1 MCMKKYILTAILVL
15 ASAASVFAK
24 QYQVENVYQKSD
36 AKSGTLV
43 IDKMGNEREAKY
55 ILVPAVELK
64 QGEYKVQLR
73 RENTNLY
80 EVKNEVSRM
89 KIYIKTK
96 SCYESGYSI
105 EAILVVKSNYGSN
118 RFELIIP
125 DNR

>member
-1 MCMKKYILTAILVL
+1 MKKYILTAILVL

-64 QGEYKVQLR
+64 QGEYKVQP
-73 RENTNLY
+73 
-80 EVKNEVSRM
+80 
-89 KIYIKTK
+89 
-96 SCYESGYSI
+96 C
-105 EAILVVKSNYGSN
+105 
-118 RFELIIP
+118 
-125 DNR
+125 